1 MRIGI
6 IVTYIGTLNEEGTY
20 NDQHIGLGK
29 ALATLYEE
37 VIVYKAISHK
47 HSLQTKT
54 IGNRNNCKL
63 VALPMLGIGNN
74 GFPNMNKVDERLD
87 VLIYFS
93 DTQLF
98 TARVYKWTKE
108 KRIQFYPYI
117 GATKSH
123 SDNLIKRKIVDILF
137 LRVLRVYRKCQCFAK
152 TPAVERQLLD
162 FGVKNTVVIPVGLDQ
177 ELLAYNFAEIS
188 VLKLKEKY
196 GYQKDDKVILF
207 IGRMVSE
214 KQPLRMLDIFKKLTT
229 IDENYRLLMV
239 GRGELSNLVANRA
252 LELNLSDKVKRITEI
267 PNSEMWELYRL
278 ADCYVNLNQVEIFG
292 MAIAEAMYYG
302 CKVIAWH
309 APGPELMIEEGI
321 SGWVVKNDEEVI
333 KKILDKTD
341 FTDMAMKR
349 IRENFL
355 WEKIAQKFFSILTCP
370 K

>member
-6 IVTYIGTLNEEGTY
+6 IATYIGTLNEEGTY

-29 ALATLYEE
+29 ALATLCEE
-37 VIVYKAISHK
+37 VIVYKAILHR
-47 HSLQTKT
+47 HSPQTKN

-74 GFPNMNKVDERLD
+74 GFPNMDKVDENLD
-87 VLIYFS
+87 VLICFS

-98 TARVYKWTKE
+98 TVRVYKWTKE
-108 KRIQFYPYI
+108 KEIRFYPYI
-117 GATKSH
+117 GSTESH
-123 SDNLIKRKIVDILF
+123 SDSLIKRKIVDILF
-137 LRVLRVYRKCQCFAK
+137 LRVLKVYRRCQCFAK

-162 FGVKNTVVIPVGLDQ
+162 FGIKNTVVIPVGLDQ
-177 ELLAYNFAEIS
+177 ELLAYNFAETS
-188 VLKLKEKY
+188 VSKLKEKY
-196 GYQKDDKVILF
+196 GYQKENKVILF

-214 KQPLRMLDIFKKLTT
+214 KQPLRMLDIFKKMTT
-229 IDENYRLLMV
+229 IDENYRLLMI
-239 GRGELSNLVANRA
+239 GRGELSNLVADKVS
-252 LELNLSDKVKRITEI
+252 ESGLSDKVKRIMEI
-267 PNSEMWELYRL
+267 PNSEIWELYRF

-309 APGPELMIEEGI
+309 APGPELMIEEGV
-321 SGWVVKNDEEVI
+321 SGWIVKSDEEVI
-333 KKILDKTD
+333 NKILDKTD
-341 FTDMAMKR
+341 FTDTAMKR

-355 WEKIAQKFFSILTCP
+355 WEKIAQKLFSILNSP